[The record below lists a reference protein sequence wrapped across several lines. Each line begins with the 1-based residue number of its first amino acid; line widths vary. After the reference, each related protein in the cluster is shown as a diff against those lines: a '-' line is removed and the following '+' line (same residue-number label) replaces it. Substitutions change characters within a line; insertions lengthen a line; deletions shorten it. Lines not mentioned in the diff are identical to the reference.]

1 MEKVGKIGWFLTN
14 EEMEDIT
21 NDIEVIRRHVDD
33 LTRLL
38 PGWEDGENITDDGNG
53 TLPYT
58 PPNTIDIN
66 TPCPENCPWKNPN
79 PNIGDWT
86 WRPWQAPWYRP
97 GVPPQKYEV
106 GDGRWWEN
114 QPYCTSTTDDNP
126 NAVKDTKTNGDNEG
140 PVWENERH

>member
-21 NDIEVIRRHVDD
+21 NDIEAIRRHVDD

-38 PGWEDGENITDDGNG
+38 PGWEDGENITEDGNG

-66 TPCPENCPWKNPN
+66 TPCPYNCPWKNPN

-86 WRPWQAPWYRP
+86 WRPWQAPWYGP

-126 NAVKDTKTNGDNEG
+126 NVVKDSKTIE
-140 PVWENERH
+140 PCR

>member
-14 EEMEDIT
+14 DEMEDIT
-21 NDIEVIRRHVDD
+21 NNIEAIRRHVED
-33 LTRLL
+33 LTHLL
-38 PGWEDGENITDDGNG
+38 PGWEDGTEELELTDEGG
-53 TLPYT
+53 GKLPYT

-66 TPCPENCPWKNPN
+66 TPCPYNCPWKNPN

-86 WRPWQAPWYRP
+86 WRPWQAPWYGP

-114 QPYCTSTTDDNP
+114 QPYCTYTTDDNP

-140 PVWENERH
+140 PVW